1 MNNMESKK
9 PYLLAVKELK
19 NAILQSRYTA
29 SKLVNKEM
37 LLLYF
42 FVGKYVSQHTRNKNW
57 GTGAI
62 ESISAMLQQELSGL
76 RGFSSTNLKNMR
88 TFYEEWAD
96 VELIFLEKSSVVLFD
111 FMEEKNRQMPSD
123 DPSYSIRQILSDEL
137 ADLFFLAGFSH
148 HLAIIQSIKDRKYQL
163 FYL

>member
-1 MNNMESKK
+1 
-9 PYLLAVKELK
+9 
-19 NAILQSRYTA
+19 
-29 SKLVNKEM
+29 
-37 LLLYF
+37 
-42 FVGKYVSQHTRNKNW
+42 
-57 GTGAI
+57 
-62 ESISAMLQQELSGL
+62 
-76 RGFSSTNLKNMR
+76 MR

-148 HLAIIQSIKDRKYQL
+148 HLAIILNPRICNPNTINN
-163 FYL
+163 